1 MSAVIFFALMMRFCC
16 VMKVVKKKKKKWKEK
31 CSNPDIGF
39 QLCGTMKSN
48 RKSEKLY
55 VMWEETG

>member
-16 VMKVVKKKKKKWKEK
+16 VMKVVKKKKKWKEK